1 MPTNAYHFDIGA
13 IHGRIIADSS
23 DEMTEEQIAA
33 IFPKDSDRIL
43 EVYQAIPGLPLKD
56 SRNILLLESAGKRV
70 LVDAG
75 LGVLNPR
82 EKGWLLD
89 TLSDEGIAPKSIDT
103 IIATH
108 FHLDHV
114 GGLLDENGA
123 AVFPAARLVAR
134 RAEYDHWMREEH
146 LATLDEMRNR
156 ILRGIFPAYPNHELV
171 DGDYEV
177 APGIFSVPLP
187 GHTPGHSG
195 VLVDSEGA
203 LLLHILDAM
212 ATPLQ
217 INLPD
222 ARPRFDILPEVAIAT
237 RRAIIERVSTEE
249 MQLLAYHFPFPGL
262 GRIHGQDGR
271 YAWAPENPS
280 DRSLA

>member
-1 MPTNAYHFDIGA
+1 MPTDAYHFDIGA

-23 DEMTEEQIAA
+23 DDMTEDQIAA
-33 IFPKDSDRIL
+33 IFPNDSDRIL

-56 SRNILLLESAGKRV
+56 SRNIPLFETAGRRI
-70 LVDAG
+70 LVDGG
-75 LGVLNPR
+75 LGALNPQ
-82 EKGWLLD
+82 EPGWLLG
-89 TLSDEGIAPKSIDT
+89 TLSAEGIAPESIDT
-103 IIATH
+103 VIATH
-108 FHLDHV
+108 FHMDHI

-156 ILRGIFPAYPNHELV
+156 VLRGLLPAYPNRELV

-177 APGIFSVPLP
+177 APGVFSVPLP

-195 VLVDSEGA
+195 VLVASEGA
-203 LLLHILDAM
+203 LLLHIVDAM

-217 INLPD
+217 ISLPD
-222 ARPRFDILPEVAIAT
+222 ARPRYDVLPEVAIAT
-237 RRAIIERVSTEE
+237 RHSIIERVATEH
-249 MQLLAYHFPFPGL
+249 MRLLAYHFPFPGL
-262 GRIHGQDGR
+262 GHIHTQGGHF
-271 YAWAPENPS
+271 AWIPEN
-280 DRSLA
+280 LAG